1 MMPDLNQFLSNCN
14 DKYKNEYY
22 PFLTNELEK
31 NQKKLIPDNNTD
43 ISTGIG
49 ALLGSSLGYAIKASN
64 YLAIKQLENYHNWL
78 LENYDI
84 KPKKL

>member
-1 MMPDLNQFLSNCN
+1 MPDLNKFLSNCN

-22 PFLTNELEK
+22 PFLTSELEK
-31 NQKKLIPDNNTD
+31 QQEKLIPNNNVDT
-43 ISTGIG
+43 STAIG

-64 YLAIKQLENYHNWL
+64 YLTIKQLENYHNWL

-84 KPKKL
+84 KPKKQ